1 MTSESLPRNHLNPN
15 LASFSF
21 ENCIESNF
29 FSSLGFNL
37 LKTKNHSQLT
47 NFENHFR
54 IIKAKTQMDSEGKQP
69 SIDAHYENSRILGLK
84 VISKVI
90 WKHND
95 NS

>member
-1 MTSESLPRNHLNPN
+1 MTTESLPRNHLNPN

-29 FSSLGFNL
+29 FSLLGFNL

-54 IIKAKTQMDSEGKQP
+54 IIKGNTQMDSEGKQL
-69 SIDAHYENSRILGLK
+69 SIGAQYFINY
-84 VISKVI
+84 
-90 WKHND
+90 
-95 NS
+95 